1 MIAIT
6 LLAILFCRKIHTT
19 VRPLVR
25 LSLTKEIV
33 ELELHKMK
41 SLQLSMDLSG
51 EDENRDYDMPSWRSS
66 PLVHMLRLFRW
77 ALLRA
82 TGRGTVRR
90 WRVVRLPAVLR
101 SGVCEPA

>member
-1 MIAIT
+1 MLGCTILGREEKAVIAIT

-51 EDENRDYDMPSWRSS
+51 EDENRD
-66 PLVHMLRLFRW
+66 MLSEL
-77 ALLRA
+77 
-82 TGRGTVRR
+82 GTH
-90 WRVVRLPAVLR
+90 
-101 SGVCEPA
+101 S